1 MENFEEPLGDERR
14 RLLEQELRKDL
25 HQFLLSMKE
34 VDERMPECPDVEE
47 KWEEIAKTY
56 IPDGIREF
64 QDFPSAS
71 LGWMMYIGMAV
82 AKMWDTEW
90 EIYSKIED
98 LYAYMRDKR
107 GYDAM
112 DEYIREDVLLL
123 QGVDYSVLEK
133 VTDMFGFWKNRLTD
147 NLIDAVKADDGV
159 LIHLATEE
167 YQHLFDWQRVRR
179 EVRIVQPLFYV
190 RKGNDLK
197 MQAVWA
203 KTCRGAM
210 TRFIIENRIDK
221 PEDLCAFSYEGFSYE
236 PKLGEPDY
244 PHFIKN

>member
-1 MENFEEPLGDERR
+1 MEQFEDKLH
-14 RLLEQELRKDL
+14 QDL

-34 VDERMPECPDVEE
+34 VDERMPECPDVED
-47 KWEEIAKTY
+47 KWEEIAKAY

-90 EIYSKIED
+90 DIYSKIDD

-123 QGVDYSVLEK
+123 QGVDYTVLEK
-133 VTDMFGFWKNRLTD
+133 VKEAFDAYVSCLHQLYLFGAAMQLNRMGYHMT
-147 NLIDAVKADDGV
+147 
-159 LIHLATEE
+159 
-167 YQHLFDWQRVRR
+167 
-179 EVRIVQPLFYV
+179 
-190 RKGNDLK
+190 K
-197 MQAVWA
+197 M
-203 KTCRGAM
+203 
-210 TRFIIENRIDK
+210 
-221 PEDLCAFSYEGFSYE
+221 
-236 PKLGEPDY
+236 
-244 PHFIKN
+244 